1 MTKPILKWVGGKTQ
15 LIDIIVPLFPSVIQN
30 YYEPFVG
37 GGSILLAVLA
47 NREITVNG
55 KIYATDANAP
65 LIGLYKNI
73 KSNHIALFEQL
84 QTMIADYHDSPDYYY
99 AVREKYNAMTGDAK
113 CSVAGSA
120 LFIFLNK
127 TCFRGM
133 FRLNKSGG
141 FNVPF
146 GNYKR
151 PEIINRAHLE
161 EIHTLIQPVIFE
173 CCDFETTMKKMAVGD
188 FAYLDPPYVPETPL
202 SFVGYTSDGFDGET
216 HTRLFT
222 ICKSCPGAFIMSN
235 SDTEFL
241 REQFAETDD
250 KYHIRTVECRRRI
263 NSRRPDATTNETIL
277 ANYR

>member
-15 LIDIIVPLFPSVIQN
+15 LIDTIVPLFPRIIQN

-37 GGSILLAVLA
+37 GGSVLLAVLA
-47 NREITVNG
+47 NREITIRG

-73 KSNHIALFEQL
+73 QSNHIALFKQL
-84 QTMIADYHDSPDYYY
+84 QTMIAEYNDSPDYYY
-99 AVREKYNAMTGDAK
+99 DVREKYNAMTGDAK

-120 LFIFLNK
+120 LFLFLNK

-146 GNYKR
+146 GNYKH
-151 PEIINRAHLE
+151 PEIINLAHLE

-188 FAYLDPPYVPETPL
+188 FAYLDPPYVPENNT
-202 SFVGYTSDGFDGET
+202 SFVGYTSDGFDCET
-216 HTRLFT
+216 HIRLFNV
-222 ICKSCPGAFIMSN
+222 CKSCPGAFIMSN

-241 REQFAETDD
+241 REQFTDD
-250 KYHIRTVECRRRI
+250 KYNIRTVECRRRI

>member
-15 LIDIIVPLFPSVIQN
+15 LVDTLVPLFPRVIQK

-37 GGSILLAVLA
+37 GGSVLLAVLA
-47 NREITVNG
+47 NREITVRG

-73 KSNHIALFEQL
+73 QTNHVALFDQL
-84 QTMIADYHDSPDYYY
+84 QTMIAEYNDSPEYYY
-99 AVREKYNAMTGDAK
+99 AVREKYNAMTVDDK

-120 LFIFLNK
+120 LFLFLNK

-133 FRLNKSGG
+133 FRINRSGG

-161 EIHTLIQPVIFE
+161 EVHTLIQPVIFE
-173 CCDFETTMKKMAVGD
+173 CCDFETTMKKMAGGD
-188 FAYLDPPYVPETPL
+188 FAYLDPPYVPENNT
-202 SFVGYTSDGFDGET
+202 SFVGYTSDGFDGKT
-216 HTRLFT
+216 HIRLFNV
-222 ICKSCPGAFIMSN
+222 CKSCPGAFIMSN
-235 SDTEFL
+235 SDTAVI
-241 REQFAETDD
+241 REQFTDD
-250 KYHIRTVECRRRI
+250 KYHIQTAECRRRI
-263 NSRRPDATTNETIL
+263 NSRRPDATANETIL
-277 ANYR
+277 ANYE

>member
-15 LIDIIVPLFPSVIQN
+15 LIDTIVPLFPRNIQN

-37 GGSILLAVLA
+37 GGSVLLAVLA
-47 NREITVNG
+47 NREITIRG

-73 KSNHIALFEQL
+73 QSNHIALFEQL
-84 QTMIADYHDSPDYYY
+84 QTMIAEYNDSPDYYY
-99 AVREKYNAMTGDAK
+99 VVREKYNAMAGYVK

-120 LFIFLNK
+120 LFLFLNK

-188 FAYLDPPYVPETPL
+188 FAYLDPPYVPENPL
-202 SFVGYTSDGFDGET
+202 SFVGYTSDGFNGET
-216 HTRLFT
+216 HMRLFT
-222 ICKSCPGAFIMSN
+222 ICKSCPGSFIMSN

-241 REQFAETDD
+241 RGQFTDD
-250 KYHIRTVECRRRI
+250 KYNIRTVECRRRI
-263 NSRRPDATTNETIL
+263 NSRRPDATTNEIIL
-277 ANYR
+277 VNYR